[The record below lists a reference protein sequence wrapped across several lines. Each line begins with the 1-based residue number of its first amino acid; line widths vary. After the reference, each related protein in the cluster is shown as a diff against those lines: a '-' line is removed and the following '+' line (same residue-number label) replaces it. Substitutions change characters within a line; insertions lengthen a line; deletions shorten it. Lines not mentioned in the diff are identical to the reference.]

1 MICSPG
7 YGSAS
12 LYSTVHSTLMPVVR
26 NQGIL
31 LSDNFLQSPAPCWH
45 FIGSQQAKLEL
56 IIYIGRDKK
65 IHFLHLES
73 FIELYPISQCL
84 FDRQIQAVEIPLISN
99 NDNTRCLSYSNRSS
113 SLLIQGSTH
122 SADYMLGP
130 PQYLQHPCC
139 PRSQSTC
146 LRIHTQCLWLW

>member
-65 IHFLHLES
+65 IRFLHLES

-113 SLLIQGSTH
+113 SLLIQGNTH
-122 SADYMLGP
+122 SADFMLGP

-139 PRSQSTC
+139 PRSTC